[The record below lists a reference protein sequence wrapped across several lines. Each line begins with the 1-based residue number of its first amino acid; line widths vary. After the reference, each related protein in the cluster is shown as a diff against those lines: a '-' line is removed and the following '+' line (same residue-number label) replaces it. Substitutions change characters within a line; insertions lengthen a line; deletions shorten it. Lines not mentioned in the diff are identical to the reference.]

1 MVSPLITVPFFWH
14 HRGREYLLSSEQ
26 SPGPPMTTLRQ
37 EGSKTMMKPVPGSA
51 SAHLCHP
58 CCWLCC
64 WNSPVSG
71 ASDVCGGDSLMPVY
85 SVLTSLP
92 RISWR
97 RISLSEPE
105 LIELGWNS
113 SWLRKSPSGCV
124 EQSTPLRSRKDTP
137 LWSQAWAQ
145 HILEFSSPA
154 PRPQGYIGT
163 KKSVL

>member
-1 MVSPLITVPFFWH
+1 M
-14 HRGREYLLSSEQ
+14 
-26 SPGPPMTTLRQ
+26 
-37 EGSKTMMKPVPGSA
+37 
-51 SAHLCHP
+51 
-58 CCWLCC
+58 
-64 WNSPVSG
+64 SG

-124 EQSTPLRSRKDTP
+124 EQSTPLCSRKDTL
-137 LWSQAWAQ
+137 LWSQA
-145 HILEFSSPA
+145 
-154 PRPQGYIGT
+154 
-163 KKSVL
+163 